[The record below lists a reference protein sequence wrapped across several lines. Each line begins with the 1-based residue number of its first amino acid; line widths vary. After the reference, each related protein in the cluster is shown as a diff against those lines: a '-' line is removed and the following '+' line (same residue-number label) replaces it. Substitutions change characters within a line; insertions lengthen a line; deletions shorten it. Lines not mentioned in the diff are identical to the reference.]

1 MAGLRGQ
8 HVVQHLVGLV
18 RQEDA
23 QWLAPEQLR
32 AERVHGHDGGQRQV
46 ARLQLQVD
54 LAFEVAR
61 DDPVDSCRLRVVRAP
76 LGGDDPL
83 VLGVDESEAHAHRAA
98 ELGKRVGR
106 RVQRAALDPTDIGL
120 RHA

>member
-1 MAGLRGQ
+1 MPGCAFSTSYSISSVSCGRRTRSGSPRSSF
-8 HVVQHLVGLV
+8 VQSACTV
-18 RQEDA
+18 RM
-23 QWLAPEQLR
+23 
-32 AERVHGHDGGQRQV
+32 VGQRQV
-46 ARLQLQVD
+46 VRVQLQVD

-61 DDPVDSCRLRVVRAP
+61 DDPGNSCRLPVVRAP